1 MDVKMAMRGRPKAPG
16 MVQICFRVPGDVADF
31 IRDMSIRNDRQPGAE
46 LARMLR
52 PLIETEKKRRA
63 WEELQQANARPKEA
77 IEPPAREPRK
87 KKSGKEAT
95 APAPDARQDLF
106 GLADIDPCA
115 AKG

>member
-1 MDVKMAMRGRPKAPG
+1 

-63 WEELQQANARPKEA
+63 WEEVQQANTHPKEA
-77 IEPPAREPRK
+77 IEPPAKEPRK
-87 KKSGKEAT
+87 KKSAKEAT
-95 APAPDARQDLF
+95 APAHDDGQDLF
-106 GLADIDPCA
+106 GLATMEPPA
-115 AKG
+115 TRG